1 MEVFSGAGNWR
12 NDARKAIWV
21 AAAVDSQRGDDGR
34 IRCEGQVR
42 PVARHMSHAVAVE
55 VAADVFRIY
64 PLGNRCEQPTV
75 LSLWNRVG
83 TSVRG

>member
-21 AAAVDSQRGDDGR
+21 AAAVDSQRGYDGR
-34 IRCEGQVR
+34 IRCDEQVR

-64 PLGNRCEQPTV
+64 PLDNRCEQPAV
-75 LSLWNRVG
+75 LSPWQWVG
-83 TSVRG
+83 PPVRG